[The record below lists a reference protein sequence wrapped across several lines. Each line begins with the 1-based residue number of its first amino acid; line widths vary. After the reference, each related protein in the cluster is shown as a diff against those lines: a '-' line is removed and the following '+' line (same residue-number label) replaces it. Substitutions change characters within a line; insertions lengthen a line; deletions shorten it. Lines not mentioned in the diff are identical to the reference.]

1 MSKELKFR
9 ISIIE
14 GSVSARLASLR
25 GSAFY
30 LPLLT
35 SLVGGGLIFH
45 AFTAALS
52 VMKNDFKFLLR
63 GLV

>member
-30 LPLLT
+30 PLLT